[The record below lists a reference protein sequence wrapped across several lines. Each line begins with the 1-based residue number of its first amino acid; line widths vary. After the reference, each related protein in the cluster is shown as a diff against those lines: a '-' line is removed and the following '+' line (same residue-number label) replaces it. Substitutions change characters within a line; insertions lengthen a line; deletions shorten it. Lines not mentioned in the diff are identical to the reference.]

1 MVVEEKKVFI
11 RKINYYQLIYVKII
25 IEYYGRGVKDLGDVY
40 HLSSTMEKDLTKK
53 YELAWD
59 KYSKEDLTNVFD
71 LSERYKDF
79 MSKCKTER
87 ECVKEFIV
95 LAEKCGYKNLEEI
108 IKNNKKLKSGDKV
121 YANNMDKTLA
131 LFIIGK
137 ESMEKGLRILGAHV
151 DSPRLDLKQNP
162 LYEDTDLAL
171 FKTHYYGGIKKY
183 QWVTLPLSIHGVIVK
198 KDGTKINVVVGE
210 EESDPVFGVSDL
222 LIHLSADQMDKKASK
237 VVEGENLNVL
247 IGSIPIEDKE
257 AKDRVRRNILKLLNE
272 KYKID
277 EEDFVSAELEVVPA
291 GKARDYGFDRSM
303 VMAYG
308 QDDRI
313 CSYTSFEAMMKM
325 DKVDKTCV
333 TLLVDKE
340 EIGSIGATGMQSKF
354 FENTVA
360 EIINLTS
367 NNYSDLK
374 LRRCLTNSKM
384 LSSDVSAA
392 FDPNYPSVMEKK
404 NSAYFGKGI
413 VFNKYTGS
421 RGKGGSNDANPEYI
435 AEIRAMMEKHNVSWQ
450 TAELGKVDQG
460 GGGTIAYILAQYSM
474 EVIDCGV
481 ALHNMHAPWEIAS
494 KADIYEAMRGYHA
507 FLLEA

>member
-1 MVVEEKKVFI
+1 
-11 RKINYYQLIYVKII
+11 
-25 IEYYGRGVKDLGDVY
+25 
-40 HLSSTMEKDLTKK
+40 
-53 YELAWD
+53 
-59 KYSKEDLTNVFD
+59 
-71 LSERYKDF
+71 
-79 MSKCKTER
+79 
-87 ECVKEFIV
+87 
-95 LAEKCGYKNLEEI
+95 
-108 IKNNKKLKSGDKV
+108 
-121 YANNMDKTLA
+121 
-131 LFIIGK
+131 
-137 ESMEKGLRILGAHV
+137 
-151 DSPRLDLKQNP
+151 
-162 LYEDTDLAL
+162 
-171 FKTHYYGGIKKY
+171 
-183 QWVTLPLSIHGVIVK
+183 
-198 KDGTKINVVVGE
+198 
-210 EESDPVFGVSDL
+210 
-222 LIHLSADQMDKKASK
+222 
-237 VVEGENLNVL
+237 
-247 IGSIPIEDKE
+247 
-257 AKDRVRRNILKLLNE
+257 
-272 KYKID
+272 
-277 EEDFVSAELEVVPA
+277 
-291 GKARDYGFDRSM
+291 
-303 VMAYG
+303 MAYG